1 MIEEL
6 NKKDID
12 KVMELWLKTTIEVH
26 SFISKEYWENNYDIV
41 KNEYIPIAKTFIYK
55 ESNEIK
61 GFISVIDNFYIGALF
76 VLKDAQNKG
85 IGKRLIKYCVNKY
98 EKLELAVYIENRY
111 AVEFYEKCGFKII
124 KQQNNK
130 ESNHYEY
137 IMRLKV

>member
-12 KVMELWLKTTIEVH
+12 KVMELWLKTTIEAH

-61 GFISVIDNFYIGALF
+61 GFISVIDNFYVGALF
-76 VLKDAQNKG
+76 VLKDA
-85 IGKRLIKYCVNKY
+85 
-98 EKLELAVYIENRY
+98 
-111 AVEFYEKCGFKII
+111 
-124 KQQNNK
+124 
-130 ESNHYEY
+130 
-137 IMRLKV
+137 